1 MPEMHPFKISHTKL
15 TQILCLKPKA
25 VLVTMAITATQNDGV
40 SLSADEISYDLVET
54 DVDII
59 TSGRRR
65 IPAHSGVLASAS
77 PVLTNIIEKPRKSRG
92 GRGSSKRVVKI
103 LGVPCD
109 AVSVFVR
116 FLYSPRT
123 GYEYQFLII
132 FRFLGDFLQRKKR
145 RRRHRREQ
153 NLYMQLSEAMECIEH
168 ICTDGCTWVGPSSN
182 LDNNKSTSQVKTGP
196 CGAFSTCYGL
206 QLLIRHF
213 TVCKKRVDGKGCLRC
228 KRMIQLLRLHSLI
241 CDQSESCC
249 VPLCRQFKNRGEK
262 DNKMVEEMKWK
273 VLVRRV
279 ASAKAMS
286 SLSQSKK
293 KKSEVLFKEE
303 SEDFIRIRMKTGYE
317 YQFLII
323 FRFLGDFLQR
333 KKRRRRHR
341 REQNLYMQ
349 LSEAMECIEH
359 ICTDGCTWVGP
370 SSNLDNNKSTSQ
382 VKTGPC
388 GAFST
393 CYGLQLL
400 IRHFTVC
407 KKRVDGKGCLRC
419 KRMIQ
424 LLRLHSSICDQSESC
439 RVPLCRQFKNRG
451 EKDNKMVE
459 EMKWKVL
466 VRRVASAKTMSSLSQ
481 SKKKKIEVLF
491 KEEAED
497 FIRIRKKK
505 CFSLPLQFLKPPDVR
520 HSTFESLRLGRSS
533 QSIAFGFLRFWD
545 SQNFKK
551 DKEFVGI
558 TVLFLDENVNSVIY
572 GFTPVR
578 RANHYMPS
586 LKEGSIVKV
595 DHFEV
600 ARCSSMYTMT
610 GYPFLIHFILLTIIG
625 EVITGAP
632 EINLQSRLEC
642 STIAK

>member
-1 MPEMHPFKISHTKL
+1 MPEMHPFKTSHTKL
-15 TQILCLKPKA
+15 TQILCLKPRA
-25 VLVTMAITATQNDGV
+25 VLVTMAITATQNDAV
-40 SLSADEISYDLVET
+40 SLSADKISYDLVET

-77 PVLTNIIEKPRKSRG
+77 PVLTNIIEKPRKSHG

-116 FLYSPRT
+116 FLYSPSLTEKEMENYGIHLLALSHVYMVPQLKQRCT
-123 GYEYQFLII
+123 KGVGERVTAENVVDVLQLARLCDAPDLILKCMRLI
-132 FRFLGDFLQRKKR
+132 HSKFKTVEQTEGWKFLQEHDPLLELDILQFIDEAESRKKR

-153 NLYMQLSEAMECIEH
+153 NLYM
-168 ICTDGCTWVGPSSN
+168 
-182 LDNNKSTSQVKTGP
+182 K
-196 CGAFSTCYGL
+196 
-206 QLLIRHF
+206 
-213 TVCKKRVDGKGCLRC
+213 
-228 KRMIQLLRLHSLI
+228 
-241 CDQSESCC
+241 
-249 VPLCRQFKNRGEK
+249 
-262 DNKMVEEMKWK
+262 
-273 VLVRRV
+273 
-279 ASAKAMS
+279 
-286 SLSQSKK
+286 
-293 KKSEVLFKEE
+293 
-303 SEDFIRIRMKTGYE
+303 
-317 YQFLII
+317 
-323 FRFLGDFLQR
+323 
-333 KKRRRRHR
+333 
-341 REQNLYMQ
+341 

-439 RVPLCRQFKNRG
+439 RVPLCSRQFKSRG

-466 VRRVASAKTMSSLSQ
+466 VRRVASAKAMSSLSQ

-497 FIRIRKKK
+497 FIRIRKK
-505 CFSLPLQFLKPPDVR
+505 
-520 HSTFESLRLGRSS
+520 
-533 QSIAFGFLRFWD
+533 
-545 SQNFKK
+545 
-551 DKEFVGI
+551 
-558 TVLFLDENVNSVIY
+558 LF
-572 GFTPVR
+572 
-578 RANHYMPS
+578 
-586 LKEGSIVKV
+586 
-595 DHFEV
+595 
-600 ARCSSMYTMT
+600 
-610 GYPFLIHFILLTIIG
+610 
-625 EVITGAP
+625 
-632 EINLQSRLEC
+632 
-642 STIAK
+642 